1 MSPTSDIS
9 SHQVEGRPLDLCNA
23 CAAGFRDF
31 VVELWRPVSSSC
43 ALQYSLST
51 FLDAVDQGCFIC
63 RRIFWDLGDNGQE
76 LLRKIARS
84 LPLVKRLPTTK
95 LPLTEF
101 WVYTANDS
109 PSQLRAFSAL
119 SYDYFNHLE
128 WEWDP
133 IILPELATTLT
144 LFKRYTRGGME
155 ESYRLMPMH
164 QDLESVGRCFL
175 SQIIYFANDFNL
187 IL

>member
-1 MSPTSDIS
+1 MSSTSDIS

-43 ALQYSLST
+43 ALQYSFST

-63 RRIFWDLGDNGQE
+63 CRIFWDLGSNGQE
-76 LLRKIARS
+76 LFRKIARS

-133 IILPELATTLT
+133 IVLPELATNLT
-144 LFKRYTRGGME
+144 VFKRYTRGGME
-155 ESYRLMPMH
+155 ESYRLMPVH

-175 SQIIYFANDFNL
+175 SQIIYFANDFYL